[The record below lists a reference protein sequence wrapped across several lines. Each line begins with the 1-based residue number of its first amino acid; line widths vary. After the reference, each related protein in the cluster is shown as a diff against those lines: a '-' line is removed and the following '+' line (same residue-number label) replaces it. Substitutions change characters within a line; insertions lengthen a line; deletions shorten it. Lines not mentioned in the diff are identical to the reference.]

1 MSEGKKGSFSEQS
14 AQLNQNLVRALRVA
28 GNEQIDGKAG
38 KLRPTDIYRKTGM
51 ARSTLRAIQ
60 QPAPD
65 HNPNP
70 DLKTLCRLADVLG
83 IPVAFLLMRP
93 KDWIL
98 LSKAFRSSMPEMTYA
113 AKKLLS
119 NNDKIESNIAE
130 RILRLCGVHPEK
142 PPQSLDQESD
152 KNKKEFKEMER
163 INEKCR
169 RMSHVL
175 SELMLQDVKD
185 DDLSIHLSAYA
196 AAITNQAKTK

>member
-1 MSEGKKGSFSEQS
+1 MSEGIKGSFFEQS
-14 AQLNQNLVRALRVA
+14 DQLNQNLVRALRVA

-38 KLRPTDIYRKTGM
+38 KLGPTDIYRKTGM
-51 ARSTLRAIQ
+51 ARSTLLAIRR
-60 QPAPD
+60 PAPD

-70 DLKTLCRLADVLG
+70 DLRTLCRLADALG

-98 LSKAFRSSMPEMTYA
+98 LSKAFSSSMPEMIHA

-119 NNDKIESNIAE
+119 NKDKIESNIAE
-130 RILRLCGVHPEK
+130 KILRSCKVHPEK
-142 PPQSLDQESD
+142 PQSLDQNSD
-152 KNKKEFKEMER
+152 QNKKELKEIEK

-175 SELMLQDVKD
+175 SELMLQDVGD
-185 DDLSIHLSAYA
+185 DDLSIILSAYA
-196 AAITNQAKTK
+196 AAITNQAKVK